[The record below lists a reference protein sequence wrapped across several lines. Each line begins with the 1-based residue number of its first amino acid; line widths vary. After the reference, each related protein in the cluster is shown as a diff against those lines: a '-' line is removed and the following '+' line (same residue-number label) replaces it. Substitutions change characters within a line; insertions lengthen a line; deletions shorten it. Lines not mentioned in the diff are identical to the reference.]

1 MKFRV
6 LLYFIFL
13 RLRWLSKNDARFK
26 EKISDK
32 SMVLVFGAADRS
44 IYRHYRLTEGRVE
57 SGRGL
62 PEKYDLSLEFK
73 SAAYGYRMLTQKAHA
88 PMSFAK
94 GMNKREIVLRGK
106 MDNVFWLMGISKH
119 LPLKRKK
126 SRKAAAVRIESRISA
141 LS

>member
-6 LLYFIFL
+6 LLYFIYL
-13 RLRWLSKNDARFK
+13 RLRWLSKNDPRFK
-26 EKISDK
+26 EKIADK
-32 SMVLVFGAADRS
+32 SLVIVFGAADRS
-44 IYRHYRLTEGRVE
+44 IYRHYRLADGSIE

-73 SAAYGYRMLTQKAHA
+73 SAGYGYRMLTQKAHA

-94 GMNKREIVLRGK
+94 GMNKRDIVLRGK
-106 MDNVFWLMGISKH
+106 MENVFWLMGIGKH

-126 SRKAAAVRIESRISA
+126 PRKATHAHPQGRMSA